1 MVVRGPKSIAPAKMQ
16 QILAAGKKQLSE
28 EDYENLV
35 SLIVDLQVYGLT
47 PWINAELGKLMSG
60 LQWELEIG
68 ESPEWEEAL
77 VACDRAFLGRELK
90 DMCWD
95 AGVSPDGHKKQLC
108 ARLYEAEVPEVV
120 EIMQPIIDREKER
133 APQVLPQTMPLY
145 RSPIA
150 VVEDRL
156 EELRR
161 SDPEEFYERRK
172 IIRKAIEERQQ
183 GKTRTMPQ
191 FNLQELQELLRFTD
205 MLYR

>member
-1 MVVRGPKSIAPAKMQ
+1 MVIRGPKSIAPTKLQ

-28 EDYENLV
+28 EDYGNLV

-47 PWINAELGKLMSG
+47 PWINAELGKIMTTLE
-60 LQWELEIG
+60 WELEIG

-77 VACDRAFLGRELK
+77 VACDRAFLGRELR
-90 DMCWD
+90 DMSWD
-95 AGVSPDGHKKQLC
+95 AGVSPHGHKKELC
-108 ARLYEAEVPEVV
+108 AKLYEAEVGEVV

-133 APQVLPQTMPLY
+133 APQVLAQTMPLY

-150 VVEDRL
+150 EVEDRL

-172 IIRKAIEERQQ
+172 IIKKAIEERKK
-183 GKTRTMPQ
+183 GKTKTMPQ
-191 FNLQELQELLRFTD
+191 FNLKELEELLRFTD

>member
-1 MVVRGPKSIAPAKMQ
+1 MQ
-16 QILAAGKKQLSE
+16 QILAAGKKQLSQ
-28 EDYENLV
+28 EDYEKLV

-47 PWINAELGKLMSG
+47 PWINAELGKIMAG

-77 VACDRAFLGRELK
+77 VACDRAFLGRELR
-90 DMCWD
+90 DMCWE

-108 ARLYEAEVPEVV
+108 ARLYEAEVEEVV
-120 EIMQPIIDREKER
+120 EIMQPIIEGAKER
-133 APQVLPQTMPLY
+133 VPQALPQTIPLY
-145 RSPIA
+145 RTPLA
-150 VVEDRL
+150 VAEDRL

-172 IIRKAIEERQQ
+172 IIKGAIEERKK
-183 GKTRTMPQ
+183 GKTKTMRQ
-191 FNLQELQELLRFTD
+191 FNLEELQELLRFTD